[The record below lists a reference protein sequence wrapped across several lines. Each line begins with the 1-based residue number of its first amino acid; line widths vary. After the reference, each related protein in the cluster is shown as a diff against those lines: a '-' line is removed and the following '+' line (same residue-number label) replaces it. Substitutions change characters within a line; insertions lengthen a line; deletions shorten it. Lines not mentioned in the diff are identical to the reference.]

1 MIEGTQVNF
10 EAAILGYSNDDPY
23 QHYYFINANI
33 ASSDLQDSYSNETVI
48 NPCTSNPCKNGGT
61 CNIGLA
67 GLFKCTCPLYFAGK
81 LLILKNI

>member
-48 NPCTSNPCKNGGT
+48 NPCTSNPCKNGGL
-61 CNIGLA
+61 CFLN
-67 GLFKCTCPLYFAGK
+67 K
-81 LLILKNI
+81 LTNSSICFCSLGYTGI